1 MAGAVLLEKMTQA
14 KFDQMIQRLSLDNQV
29 PSGDAISVPK
39 KVVQLSHPVLLN
51 PHQPLVTKEGL
62 ITVAEA
68 LIREAVALM
77 CHGSTES
84 PQEHLRRCLER
95 DGFDVSWDGGACAQG
110 TPPWLRCSLP
120 SNVNLPQVDN
130 ELHAL
135 LKYFDMQIAIAHLDQ
150 AIDCHTRGDWAAAI
164 AQFRT
169 FIEQLVNDISAK
181 AFPGQD
187 AASHT
192 LNNRIQL
199 LGKEG
204 FLSEP
209 RGEWGN
215 DGKGY
220 IQGLLRMLHSEGAH
234 PGISDDEHSTFKFH
248 LTLITARTLLRRL
261 QKARFKPFT
270 ARCDGW
276 NLVVCCPSR

>member
-1 MAGAVLLEKMTQA
+1 MEGELQFTRATILAGAVLLENMTQA
-14 KFDQMIQRLSLDNQV
+14 KFDQMVQRLGLDHQV
-29 PSGDAISVPK
+29 PSGDGISVPK
-39 KVVQLSHPVLLN
+39 KVVQLSHQVLLH
-51 PHQPLVTKEGL
+51 PHQQLVTKEGL

-77 CHGSTES
+77 REGSTES
-84 PQEHLRRCLER
+84 PQEHLRRCLAR

-110 TPPWLRCSLP
+110 SPPWLRRSLP
-120 SNVNLPQVDN
+120 TNLNLPQTDN

-135 LKYFDMQIAIAHLDQ
+135 LKYFDMQIATAHLDQ
-150 AIDCHTRGDWAAAI
+150 AIDCHTRGDWAAAN

-169 FIEQLVNDISAK
+169 FIEQLINDISAK

-187 AASHT
+187 AVSHT

-199 LGKEG
+199 LGREG

-209 RGEWGN
+209 RGEWGS

-220 IQGLLRMLHSEGAH
+220 IQGLLRMLHSEGSH
-234 PGISDDEHSTFKFH
+234 PGISDEEHSTFKLH
-248 LTLITARTLLRRL
+248 LTLITAKTLLRRL
-261 QKARFKPFT
+261 QMGR
-270 ARCDGW
+270 
-276 NLVVCCPSR
+276 V